1 MAAVFTRRII
11 SPRFPQKL
19 RVFLTGKEI
28 SCCPPLYFYCPGY
41 SNFVDNNR
49 TNYVLKDV
57 TLERRYVL
65 RYFSDD
71 AKKKTEAATEEEE
84 KKETKKLT
92 LLQRFKEMYKKYW
105 YVLVPVHLV
114 TSAFWF
120 GGFYYLAK
128 RYVQYCAMENSF
140 RFYLWQTVIRC
151 KYKQIIMFLQWSGCG
166 QHHAKL
172 QL

>member
-11 SPRFPQKL
+11 SPQFTPKL
-19 RVFLTGKEI
+19 RVFLIGREL
-28 SCCPPLYFYCPGY
+28 SCCPPLYFYCNGY

-49 TNYVLKDV
+49 TNYVLKGV
-57 TLERRYVL
+57 TLKHQYVV
-65 RYFSDD
+65 RYFSND
-71 AKKKTEAATEEEE
+71 AKKKTEAATDEDGKEEM
-84 KKETKKLT
+84 KKLT

-128 RYVQYCAMENSF
+128 RYVQ
-140 RFYLWQTVIRC
+140 
-151 KYKQIIMFLQWSGCG
+151 
-166 QHHAKL
+166 
-172 QL
+172 